1 MTSQWP
7 DHIEGKPG
15 VMPGKPVFKSTRLT
29 VEHVLHEWG
38 TGMSEHDLFNGYLPL
53 WHDFL
58 RAAMLYAAAA
68 VRMDV

>member
-1 MTSQWP
+1 MTLQWQ

-15 VMPGKPVFKSTRLT
+15 ALPGKPVFKSTRLT
-29 VEHVLHEWG
+29 VEDVRNALG
-38 TGMSEHDLFNGYLPL
+38 TGVSEHDLFNGYSPL
-53 WHDFL
+53 WHDPL

>member
-29 VEHVLHEWG
+29 VEDVLHE
-38 TGMSEHDLFNGYLPL
+38 TRH
-53 WHDFL
+53 
-58 RAAMLYAAAA
+58 R
-68 VRMDV
+68 